1 MEVRGA
7 EAYLALALVK
17 GKLRDPPPPAPPPK
31 LLGPAHGVPDGKQD
45 TERTV
50 DAESPGNIFFFTS
63 MAAGVYC
70 GSPAVN
76 PG

>member
-17 GKLRDPPPPAPPPK
+17 GKLRDPPPPPTK

-45 TERTV
+45 MERTV
-50 DAESPGNIFFFTS
+50 DAESPGNTFFFFLPRWRPVFT
-63 MAAGVYC
+63 V
-70 GSPAVN
+70 VLLR
-76 PG
+76 